1 VNAPNDTVERD
12 IEHALVGVTP
22 GTSRRATAISGK
34 LRLVARR
41 AAGIGA
47 RRSWLDVAK
56 GKWSI
61 FSIGVA
67 AGFVAVVLLPFV
79 VAAIYFGT
87 IASRQFVS
95 EMRFAVR
102 SSSPT
107 NDLLGGLSSLANT
120 QRAEDA
126 LVIADYVRSRRLFEE
141 LDGELDLRMR
151 YGRSDVDY
159 FSRLDVTDPIE
170 DLVLYWRSKIHVK
183 IDKNSG
189 VVTVTVRAFS
199 PEDALSIAKAIGEHS
214 ELLVNE
220 LLERS
225 QKDALAQ
232 AERDLQRAEQ
242 AMQATIESTRQTRNS
257 QGVLDAIKAAEA
269 ITKIVGELRG
279 KLLAL
284 EAEYKVQSASV
295 STSAPQMKLLAS
307 RMENLRQQIASLE
320 RRIASSG
327 GQTTLTDSQSQLERE
342 EIDRKVAQQQYA
354 LATVKF
360 EQARFDQATKHVY
373 LMIFVP
379 PRLAEDALYPKRV
392 LIICIVL
399 AVGLLVWGIGVGVA
413 VLIRD
418 HVAV

>member
-1 VNAPNDTVERD
+1 MNAPNDIVERD
-12 IEHALVGVTP
+12 TEHAQVGVAP
-22 GTSRRATAISGK
+22 GTSRRAIAISGT

-56 GKWSI
+56 GKWSV

-79 VAAIYFGT
+79 VAAIYFGA

-107 NDLLGGLSSLANT
+107 NDLLGGLTSLANT

-141 LDGELDLRMR
+141 LDSELDLRRR

-170 DLVLYWRSKIHVK
+170 DLVLYWRSKVHVK

-225 QKDALAQ
+225 QRDALAQ
-232 AERDLQRAEQ
+232 AERDLRRAEQ
-242 AMQATIESTRQTRNS
+242 AMQATIESTRQTRNA

-269 ITKIVGELRG
+269 ITKVVGELRG

-284 EAEYKVQSASV
+284 EAEYKVQSAAV
-295 STSAPQMKLLAS
+295 SASAPQMKILAS

-320 RRIASSG
+320 RRIASNG
-327 GQTTLTDSQSQLERE
+327 GQATLTDSQSQLERE

-354 LATVKF
+354 LAAVKF

-373 LMIFVP
+373 LMTFVP

-399 AVGLLVWGIGVGVA
+399 GVGLLIWGIGIGVA